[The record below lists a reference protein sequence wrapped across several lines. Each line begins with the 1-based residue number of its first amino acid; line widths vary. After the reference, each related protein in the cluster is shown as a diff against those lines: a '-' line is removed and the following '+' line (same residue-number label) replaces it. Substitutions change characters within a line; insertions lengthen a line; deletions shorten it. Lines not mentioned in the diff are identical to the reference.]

1 MMNTIDLM
9 LHCALACALKRR
21 DSPNYDRN
29 RTVYTYFAKY
39 RFIAKGRDRAMAK
52 LICSKPDKSAYFF
65 DQYFG
70 MIMRQPAGPDAH
82 DAEPHLLAKFEELSK
97 CH

>member
-29 RTVYTYFAKY
+29 RAVYTYFSKH
-39 RFIAKGRDRAMAK
+39 RFTLKGRDRSMAK
-52 LICSKPDKSAYFF
+52 LICQNPSRSAYFF

-70 MIMRQPAGPDAH
+70 MIMGAKAGPDAA
-82 DAEPHLLAKFEELSK
+82 DAEQRLIDKFEELSK